1 MGRVVLPQ
9 LMNTIEK
16 AIESKETLPINVY
29 GTRGYGKSHIIA
41 AVVVLLMKKK
51 GGLPVLFLPQ
61 VRDMADSDPLPYLRA
76 AALLTFASASDAQI
90 MSDIED
96 CDSLSALTAVIS
108 KHQFILVADQLNSL
122 KEDSRIADDKKK
134 LVRNLL
140 DTLGGGRVYVRGF
153 SANNQTAQV
162 FAVTQRSQIDIKWF
176 GGFDV
181 VPISI
186 FIFSKSNLRCPLFRL
201 SHAVYMYTCY

>member
-1 MGRVVLPQ
+1 MTTAKQLRDSIKEFNKDQTSLSDPKQLHHVPFPFPFGTKPKDRFLLDKNGNFEFMGRVVLPQ

-76 AALLTFASASDAQI
+76 AALLTFASAAASDAQI

-96 CDSLSALTAVIS
+96 SDSLSALTLVIS

-122 KEDSRIADDKKK
+122 EEDSRIADDKKK

-140 DTLGGGRVYVRGF
+140 DTLGV
-153 SANNQTAQV
+153 
-162 FAVTQRSQIDIKWF
+162 
-176 GGFDV
+176 
-181 VPISI
+181 
-186 FIFSKSNLRCPLFRL
+186 CPRFL
-201 SHAVYMYTCY
+201 CQ